1 MLRRHIR
8 QTGAMADPCTEPD
21 IDTASAYLEGALR
34 SSALVRY
41 EAHLA
46 DCRYCRVQL
55 LELSSLN
62 RASTQSAA
70 SVHPIVPKGGPLS
83 LWDRLQ
89 NAAAGITG
97 QIEGAVAGWR
107 WNWTAASGALA
118 ACVVIA
124 MLLVAEPWK
133 SVVSPHNSGNQDNL
147 DKTGSN
153 IAMERGET
161 GLSSP
166 VSTNDPGAITNPET
180 SATIRQR
187 IPSPR
192 IDLSTGG
199 NSSEAPVL
207 ITRDLTALSVGN
219 RSLSFEMTRNMP
231 PVPNTQSIQP
241 PLVARQAEEFIP
253 TRSSAQSLAA
263 STVASPDAFM
273 DNRGAVQSPPV
284 RDGDRPEMAPRINPL
299 PDYNPMY
306 SNSNRRP
313 ANRARN
319 DKSALRTSRPDWSD
333 RVMGFMPIDRPEK
346 KRSSDDE
353 KELNEDL
360 PAPMVRKLRDKTF
373 SYENGTW
380 IDQSYKPDLMYWR
393 VIRLETGSREYER
406 LLADDPQL
414 REFFNLGQII
424 IVWRDKIYKVV
435 NR

>member
-8 QTGAMADPCTEPD
+8 QTGAMADPCAELD

-34 SSALVRY
+34 SSARVPF

-55 LELSSLN
+55 LELSCLN

-70 SVHPIVPKGGPLS
+70 SVHPAISLS
-83 LWDRLQ
+83 WLERLQ

-166 VSTNDPGAITNPET
+166 VSTHDPAAITNPET
-180 SATIRQR
+180 SATVRQR

-192 IDLSTGG
+192 IDLSPGG
-199 NSSEAPVL
+199 NSSEASVL
-207 ITRDLTALSVGN
+207 ITRDLTALSAGN

-263 STVASPDAFM
+263 SPVAFT

-284 RDGDRPEMAPRINPL
+284 RDGERPEMAPRINPL

-319 DKSALRTSRPDWSD
+319 DKSALRTSRPGWSD
-333 RVMGFMPIDRPEK
+333 RVMGFMPIGRPEK
-346 KRSSDDE
+346 SGSSNVE
-353 KELNEDL
+353 KESNEDL
-360 PAPMVRKLRDKTF
+360 PALMIRKLRDKTF

>member
-8 QTGAMADPCTEPD
+8 QSGAMADQCTELD

-34 SSALVRY
+34 SSALVRF
-41 EAHLA
+41 ETHLA

-55 LELSSLN
+55 LELSGLN

-70 SVHPIVPKGGPLS
+70 SVHPAISLS
-83 LWDRLQ
+83 WWERLQ

-97 QIEGAVAGWR
+97 QLEGAVAGWR

-124 MLLVAEPWK
+124 MLLVTEPWK
-133 SVVSPHNSGNQDNL
+133 SFVPSDNA
-147 DKTGSN
+147 GSN

-161 GLSSP
+161 GLSSTM
-166 VSTNDPGAITNPET
+166 SRQDPGVFEENPTAVTNPET
-180 SATIRQR
+180 PASVRQR

-192 IDLSTGG
+192 IDLSPGS
-199 NSSEAPVL
+199 NSQTEPVL
-207 ITRDLTALSVGN
+207 LARDLTSLSAGN
-219 RSLSFEMTRNMP
+219 RSLSLEMTRNMP

-263 STVASPDAFM
+263 SPVVIT

-284 RDGDRPEMAPRINPL
+284 RDGERPEMAPRINPL

-319 DKSALRTSRPDWSD
+319 DKSTLRTSRPDWSD
-333 RVMGFMPIDRPEK
+333 RVMGFMPIGRPDK

-373 SYENGTW
+373 SFENGAW
-380 IDQSYKPDLMYWR
+380 IDHAYKPDLMYWR